1 MCKSK
6 ILKKSLMYLWFTV
19 WSHEHLKGLQIFRS
33 CWSWVLICFF
43 CFFLNNLQLVFKI
56 HYRQLTYVQ
65 LEVLIPSLYTN
76 VFQTQLFLSAF
87 KVKLLLPLNAK
98 NYYTKSADIGHMCH
112 ADVSKPLN
120 LALSD
125 TYLLYFH
132 LTHWL
137 IDANNTRK
145 V

>member
-1 MCKSK
+1 MFNWEYLFLHC
-6 ILKKSLMYLWFTV
+6 IQMY
-19 WSHEHLKGLQIFRS
+19 FRHNFY
-33 CWSWVLICFF
+33 FF
-43 CFFLNNLQLVFKI
+43 C
-56 HYRQLTYVQ
+56 
-65 LEVLIPSLYTN
+65 
-76 VFQTQLFLSAF
+76 LFLSAF

-132 LTHWL
+132 LTH
-137 IDANNTRK
+137 
-145 V
+145 